1 MKTTTATL
9 LLKIVLV
16 LSALAILF
24 VAGWGVPRYM
34 GHVTYVRPDLGVWA
48 LPMDLYG
55 AVLAVPVLI
64 AIVLLWRVFD
74 TLPENEAFSLPNAR
88 RFRLIGRLALGDL
101 ALVLILAVFLIISG
115 VMPAFILMCLLGATY
130 VGVVAAIVFHVLA
143 ALVGRAAQLEQDNE
157 LTI

>member
-1 MKTTTATL
+1 MKTTTATV

-24 VAGWGVPRYM
+24 VVCWGVPRYM
-34 GHVTYVRPDLGVWA
+34 GHVTYVRPSLGVWA
-48 LPMDLYG
+48 LPMDLY
-55 AVLAVPVLI
+55 AAAMAVPVLV

-74 TLPENEAFSLPNAR
+74 TLPKNEAFSLPNAR

-101 ALVLILAVFLIISG
+101 GLVLILAAFLIISG
-115 VMPAFILMCLLGATY
+115 VIPAFILLCLLGATY

-143 ALVGRAAQLEQDNE
+143 ALVGRAAEIEQDNE